1 MGKLFG
7 TDGIRGAA
15 NQYPLTAEMALR
27 VGRAVASI
35 FRRTNGQ
42 TKIIIGKDTRESC
55 DMLESAL
62 ASGIC
67 SADAVACLTGI
78 LPTPAVAY
86 LTSAIDAS
94 AGIMISASHNPFYD
108 NGIKIFDGGGFKLN
122 DHTEEQLE
130 YLILG
135 KHSNDVGSQS
145 VRKTGGVEKF
155 KDAGERYLDFL
166 QNTLP
171 EKTVFKDMKIIV
183 DCSNGATY
191 SVAPKL
197 FHSLGAQ
204 VEAIGANPD
213 GQNINAGCGS
223 ESPQTL
229 MDAVMAK
236 KADIGLAFDGDGD
249 RLVAVDE
256 NGRLVTG
263 DRILAIFAKAF
274 KQKGL
279 LKNNVVV
286 STVMSNLG
294 LQLALKNL
302 GIRYL
307 IAPVGDRYVL
317 QMMQENGAIIG
328 GEDSGHMIFLDR
340 HTTGDGMLAAI
351 ELLKIMHDESK
362 PLSELSRVMKAF
374 PQVLLNIEVKD
385 KPDIKNVPQ
394 VKDAIRCVEDMLGE
408 QGRVLVRYSGTQP
421 LCRVMVEGPVEEE
434 TRRYCQQI
442 ADVVKA
448 ALGSN
453 LP

>member
-1 MGKLFG
+1 MGRLFG

-15 NQYPLTAEMALR
+15 NQYPLTSEMALKI
-27 VGRAVASI
+27 GLAVASI

-122 DHTEEQLE
+122 DHKEEQLE
-130 YLILG
+130 YLILD
-135 KHSNDVGSQS
+135 KHPNDVGSQS
-145 VRKTGGVEKF
+145 VRNTGSVEKF
-155 KDAGERYLDFL
+155 KDAGDRYLDFL

-204 VEAIGANPD
+204 VETIGANPD

-229 MDAVMAK
+229 MDAVIVK

-249 RLVAVDE
+249 RLIAIDE
-256 NGRLVTG
+256 NGQLVTG
-263 DRILAIFAKAF
+263 DRILAIFAKAL

-294 LQLALKNL
+294 LQLALQNL

-307 IAPVGDRYVL
+307 TAPVGDRYVL
-317 QMMQENGAIIG
+317 QLMQENGAIIG

-351 ELLKIMHDESK
+351 KLLKIMHDEGK

-374 PQVLLNIEVKD
+374 PQVLLNVEVKD
-385 KPDIKNVPQ
+385 KLDIETVPQ
-394 VKDAIRCVEDMLGE
+394 IKDAIRCVEDMLGE
-408 QGRVLVRYSGTQP
+408 RGRVLVRYSGTQP
-421 LCRVMVEGPVEEE
+421 VCRVMVEGPVEKE
-434 TRRYCQQI
+434 TRHYCQQI

-448 ALGSN
+448 ALG
-453 LP
+453 

>member
-1 MGKLFG
+1 MGRLFG

-15 NQYPLTAEMALR
+15 NQYPLTAEMALKI
-27 VGRAVASI
+27 GLAVASI

-62 ASGIC
+62 ASGIR
-67 SADAVACLTGI
+67 SADAVACLTGT

-351 ELLKIMHDESK
+351 ELLKIMHDERK

>member
-1 MGKLFG
+1 MGRLFG

-15 NQYPLTAEMALR
+15 NQYPLTAEMALKI
-27 VGRAVASI
+27 GLAVASI

-122 DHTEEQLE
+122 DHKEAQLE
-130 YLILG
+130 YLILD
-135 KHSNDVGSQS
+135 KHPNDVGSQS
-145 VRKTGGVEKF
+145 VRNTGSVEKF
-155 KDAGERYLDFL
+155 KDAGDRYLDFL

-204 VEAIGANPD
+204 VETIGANPD

-229 MDAVMAK
+229 MDAVIVK

-249 RLVAVDE
+249 RLIAIDE
-256 NGRLVTG
+256 NGQLVTG
-263 DRILAIFAKAF
+263 DRILAIFAKAL

-294 LQLALKNL
+294 LQLALQNL

-307 IAPVGDRYVL
+307 TAPVGDRYVL
-317 QMMQENGAIIG
+317 QLMQENGAIIG

-351 ELLKIMHDESK
+351 KLLKIMHDEGK

-374 PQVLLNIEVKD
+374 PQVLLNVEVKD
-385 KPDIKNVPQ
+385 KLDIETVPQ
-394 VKDAIRCVEDMLGE
+394 IKDAIRCVEDMLGE
-408 QGRVLVRYSGTQP
+408 RGRVLVRYSGTQP
-421 LCRVMVEGPVEEE
+421 VCRVMVEGPVEEE
-434 TRRYCQQI
+434 TRHYCQQI
-442 ADVVKA
+442 ADVVKE

>member
-1 MGKLFG
+1 MGRLFG

-15 NQYPLTAEMALR
+15 NQYPLTSEMALKI
-27 VGRAVASI
+27 GLAVASI

-62 ASGIC
+62 ASGIR
-67 SADAVACLTGI
+67 SADAVACLTGT

>member
-1 MGKLFG
+1 MGRIFG

-15 NQYPLTAEMALR
+15 NQYPLTAEMALKI
-27 VGRAVASI
+27 GLTVASI
-35 FRRTNGQ
+35 FRKTNGQ

-67 SADAVACLTGI
+67 SADAVACLAGI

-130 YLILG
+130 HLILD
-135 KHSNDVGSQS
+135 KHLNDAASRSTRNAGS
-145 VRKTGGVEKF
+145 VEKL
-155 KDAGERYLDFL
+155 KDAAERYLDFL
-166 QNTLP
+166 RSTLP
-171 EKTVFKDMKIIV
+171 EKTVFNDMKIIV

-197 FHSLGAQ
+197 LHNLGAQ
-204 VEAIGANPD
+204 VEAIAANPD

-223 ESPQTL
+223 ENPQIL
-229 MDAVMAK
+229 MDAVIAK

-249 RLVAVDE
+249 RLIAIDE
-256 NGRLVTG
+256 NGQLVTG
-263 DRILAIFAKAF
+263 DRILAIFAKAL

-279 LKNNVVV
+279 LKNNAVV

-307 IAPVGDRYVL
+307 TAPVGDRYVL
-317 QMMQENGAIIG
+317 QLMQESGAIIG

-351 ELLKIMHDESK
+351 GLLQVMHDENK
-362 PLSELSRVMKAF
+362 PLSELSQVMKAF
-374 PQVLLNIEVKD
+374 PQVLLNIKVKA
-385 KPDIKNVPQ
+385 KLDIESIPQ
-394 VKDAIRCVEDMLGE
+394 IADAIRCVEDILGE
-408 QGRVLVRYSGTQP
+408 RGRVLVRYSGTQP

-434 TRRYCQQI
+434 TRHYCRQI

-448 ALGSN
+448 ALG
-453 LP
+453 